1 MIILPSCLVPHSLHI
16 FRLEVEGRYSSPV
29 TNCRA
34 EKRMSRDAKALRT
47 ADSRIPIVHKAGVDC
62 TAQRAVE
69 MGKQYNLFFFF
80 FSTVVGRN

>member
-29 TNCRA
+29 TNRRA

-69 MGKQYNLFFFF
+69 MGKQYHLFFFF